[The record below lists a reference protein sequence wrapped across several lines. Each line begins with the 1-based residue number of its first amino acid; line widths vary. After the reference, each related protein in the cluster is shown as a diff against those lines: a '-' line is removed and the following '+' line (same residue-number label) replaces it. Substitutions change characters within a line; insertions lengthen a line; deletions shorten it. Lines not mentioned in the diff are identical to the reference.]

1 MDKTETYET
10 SAFME
15 KADSLRCSDTMA
27 KAMTLLRQC
36 LYSGQYDAVPEELQ
50 QIDDFVAML
59 QYLQLVQKH
68 IIFVTRGE
76 IAEPIPLKG
85 YTGNI
90 LKELQNNL
98 QQVVLKA
105 RRLTV
110 GDFSSDAGNMGEISE
125 AFDIMGKALQSA
137 LSRLERQKA
146 DLTELSLNLQRE
158 VDARIHV
165 EENLRLEQ
173 IRLQKLASTDSLTGL
188 ANRRYFFQIALREI
202 ERIRR
207 TGSKACLAMLDIDH
221 FKTLN
226 DSLGHSAGDK
236 ALHHIA
242 QTISSI
248 IRPYDLVGRYG
259 GDEFIFLFPE
269 TTADVT
275 HTILD
280 RLRNSVEQAKI
291 AVGQNDSIITVS
303 IGLTEIDPEKDSSD
317 SALDHAIARADEA
330 LYKAKGNS
338 RNHICIV

>member
-1 MDKTETYET
+1 MTEPVKTT
-10 SAFME
+10 AALME
-15 KADSLRCSDTMA
+15 KADAQCAETLS
-27 KAMTLLRQC
+27 KAMLLLRQC
-36 LYSGQYDAVPEELQ
+36 LYSGRHDAIPDELQ
-50 QIDDFVAML
+50 QFEDFVAML
-59 QYLQLVQKH
+59 RYLQLIQKY
-68 IIFVTRGE
+68 IVFMTRGE
-76 IAEPIPLKG
+76 INEPVPLVG
-85 YTGNI
+85 YTGTI

-110 GDFSSDAGNMGEISE
+110 ADFSSDAGNMGEISE
-125 AFDIMGKALQSA
+125 ALDIMGKALQSA

-165 EENLRLEQ
+165 EESLRLEQ

-188 ANRRYFFQIALREI
+188 ANRRYFFQIAVREI

-226 DSLGHSAGDK
+226 DTLGHSAGDK
-236 ALHHIA
+236 ALKHIA
-242 QTISSI
+242 QAISTL

-269 TTADVT
+269 TGREVAL
-275 HTILD
+275 TILE
-280 RLRNSVEQAKI
+280 RLRDSVERARIHAGK
-291 AVGQNDSIITVS
+291 GESYITVS
-303 IGLTEIDPEKDSSD
+303 IGLTELDSEAESSD
-317 SALDHAIARADEA
+317 ASLDAAIAKADEA
-330 LYKAKGNS
+330 LYNAKGNS